1 MSRDQI
7 QTLRDRIAFFRRVNT
22 PPDGWK
28 ACLDWIESQI
38 AQVINDPA
46 FGSVDGPVTREEFE
60 RVVRG

>member
-1 MSRDQI
+1 MTANQL
-7 QTLRDRIAFFRRVNT
+7 QELRRRIEVGRHMGYTGRSWN
-22 PPDGWK
+22 

-38 AQVINDPA
+38 NEVINDPA

>member
-1 MSRDQI
+1 MTASQI

-22 PPDGWK
+22 PPDGWN

-38 AQVINDPA
+38 NEVINDPA

-60 RVVRG
+60 RVVGG